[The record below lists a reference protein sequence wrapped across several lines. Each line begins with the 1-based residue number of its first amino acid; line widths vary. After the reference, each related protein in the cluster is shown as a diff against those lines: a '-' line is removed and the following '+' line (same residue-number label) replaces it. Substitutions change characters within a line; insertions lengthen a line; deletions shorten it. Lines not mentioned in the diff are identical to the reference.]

1 MCAIKKKK
9 FATFSKPDTT
19 EEREGAMKS
28 CAVFPVSE
36 EKWRYRSLCMPHMQ
50 LAKVSL
56 FINQKRAWDAWV
68 VGQACN

>member
-1 MCAIKKKK
+1 MCAIKKKNLLH
-9 FATFSKPDTT
+9 FQSLTLQ
-19 EEREGAMKS
+19 REGAMKS

>member
-1 MCAIKKKK
+1 
-9 FATFSKPDTT
+9 
-19 EEREGAMKS
+19 MKS